1 MVTEGIVLFLL
12 FLASAFVGCAI
23 YGIVYLYC
31 EKHYDD
37 PDLAKKS
44 IGKTM
49 EISGLFLLLFTFF
62 WFFSDYGWVGIVLF
76 VLGPAVSFSGVV
88 LNTKGSKKDI
98 DRRKEYFHL
107 EGSDRHNEKLVVFK
121 TGPFVGEVLDY
132 TEIHEWYLRQDP
144 LKVHVGGAMAGD
156 VFSGGVYTTGGKTRI
171 EIGSGTGVY
180 SIFYYDNNVKT
191 PAQERHHSINRIELK
206 GDAATA
212 AKKSAAISKVLKGTD
227 VLYLETKG
235 SKEYCRMVKN
245 WLSQGS
251 GPLNQPKRKPYQP
264 EPNKELENKYIEMY
278 KNMSPEELNKRLE
291 ELTKRLENYK

>member
-1 MVTEGIVLFLL
+1 MVPVEIVLFLL

-37 PDLAKKS
+37 PDLAKRS

-49 EISGLFLLLFTFF
+49 EIIGVFLLLFAVF
-62 WFFSDYGWVGIVLF
+62 WFFSDSGWVGIVLY
-76 VLGPAVSFSGVV
+76 VLGPAVSFSGAV

-107 EGSDRHNEKLVVFK
+107 EESDRYNEKLVVFK

-132 TEIHEWYLRQDP
+132 TEIHETYLRNDP
-144 LKVHVGGAMAGD
+144 LKVHVGGAVAGD
-156 VFSGGVYTTGGKTRI
+156 VFSGGVYTTGGKTQLT
-171 EIGSGTGVY
+171 IGARTGVY
-180 SIFYYDNNVKT
+180 HLFYYDKKSVGISDS
-191 PAQERHHSINRIELK
+191 ERYHSIKRIELK

-227 VLYLETKG
+227 VLYLETTG

-251 GPLNQPKRKPYQP
+251 GPLYQPKRKPYQP
-264 EPNKELENKYIEMY
+264 EPNKELENKYSEMY

-291 ELTKRLENYK
+291 ELTKRLEK

>member
-1 MVTEGIVLFLL
+1 MESNVFLFLL

-37 PDLAKKS
+37 PDLAKRS
-44 IGKTM
+44 IGKNM
-49 EISGLFLLLFTFF
+49 EIIGLFLLLFVFF
-62 WFFSDYGWVGIVLF
+62 WVFSDSGWVGIVLF
-76 VLGPAVSFSGVV
+76 VLGPAVSVSGAV

-107 EGSDRHNEKLVVFK
+107 DRSDRYKEKLVVFK

-132 TEIHEWYLRQDP
+132 TEMHNSYLVHDP
-144 LKVHVGGAMAGD
+144 LKMQVGGAMVGGI
-156 VFSGGVYTTGGKTRI
+156 FSGGVYTTGGTTRM

-180 SIFYYDNNVKT
+180 HLFYYDNNVKT
-191 PAQERHHSINRIELK
+191 PEQERHHSINRIELK

-227 VLYLETKG
+227 VLYLETEG

-251 GPLNQPKRKPYQP
+251 GPLYQSKRKQYQP
-264 EPNKELENKYIEMY
+264 GPNKELENKYSEMY

-291 ELTKRLENYK
+291 ELTKRLEK